1 MYSREE
7 AVAIDAEASLSG
19 SDSEQEGQQQ
29 EGQQRWG
36 WTGSAK
42 GEGGEAVE
50 ILELMRSVTGGF
62 LRGDEERVLSNYAG
76 VQASRRLGVFAC
88 VGAKRGGV
96 CGCVCGGGGRLDCR
110 RARWRARCKSL
121 SPAAPRPP
129 SPLASPN
136 ATPSQP
142 PTLRPLPPPPPQ
154 HRCCSFGRCRLPMGF
169 ESPPLLLCAHV
180 SMR

>member
-96 CGCVCGGGGRLDCR
+96 CGCVWGGGGVWI
-110 RARWRARCKSL
+110 AGVPAGV
-121 SPAAPRPP
+121 PAAKASRPPPPAPPPP
-129 SPLASPN
+129 SPRR
-136 ATPSQP
+136 T
-142 PTLRPLPPPPPQ
+142 PPPASHPP
-154 HRCCSFGRCRLPMGF
+154 CAP
-169 ESPPLLLCAHV
+169 SPPPHPNTGAVPLGAAGSQWASNRLLYYCAH
-180 SMR
+180 M